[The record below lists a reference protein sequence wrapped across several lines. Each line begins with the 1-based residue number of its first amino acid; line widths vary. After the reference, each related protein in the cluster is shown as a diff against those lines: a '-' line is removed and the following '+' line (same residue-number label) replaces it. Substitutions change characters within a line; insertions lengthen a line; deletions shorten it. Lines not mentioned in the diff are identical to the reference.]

1 MGAKKKILIMEYML
15 IVENLDE
22 AEKNI
27 KNSTVQ
33 RFIFFFFFFFFL
45 AILGFELRALRLV
58 DPLPLEPYIQLF
70 LLLLFLG

>member
-33 RFIFFFFFFFFL
+33 RFIFFF
-45 AILGFELRALRLV
+45 GNTGV
-58 DPLPLEPYIQLF
+58 
-70 LLLLFLG
+70 